1 MQQHTLWILLDSSK
15 TGGIETHV
23 AQLSIALK
31 KHYKVEVIFIKDY
44 GDHPLKDLLKKH
56 QVSYSHLEN
65 GFPTLLKRCRRESPN
80 ILHTHGYKAGIFG
93 RVAGKLSGVPVVSS
107 FHAGETPKGKL
118 RLYDLI
124 DRYTAFLANQRIA
137 ISKEI
142 QQRLVGKSTIIRN
155 FVSLPEQLTNGD
167 QIAFVGRLSEEK
179 GADRILLIAKQL
191 PSLTFHIYGD
201 GPEKEKLIEKA
212 PTNVIFHG
220 NQSNMSTVWPQ
231 IGLVLMPSRYE
242 GLPMA
247 ALEAMSYGI
256 PVIASP
262 VGELPELLEN
272 KRGWIC
278 DPNNL
283 LSWIIEI
290 KAFTRMNSTERK
302 TLSHTVRHHIAEHY
316 SADAITP
323 ILIDCYNDLLPS
335 QTATQAAQSTQSA

>member
-31 KHYKVEVIFIKDY
+31 NHYKVEVIFIKDH
-44 GDHPLKDLLKKH
+44 GDHPLKDFLNKH
-56 QVSYSHLEN
+56 LVSYSHLEN
-65 GFPTLLKRCRRESPN
+65 GFPTLLKRCRRESPSV
-80 ILHTHGYKAGIFG
+80 LHTHGSKAGIFG
-93 RVAGKLSGVPVVSS
+93 RISGKLSGVPVVSS
-107 FHAGETPKGKL
+107 FHAGEAPKGKL

-191 PSLTFHIYGD
+191 PSLIFHIYGD
-201 GPEKEKLIEKA
+201 GPEKDTLIKSA

-220 NQSNMSTVWPQ
+220 NQSSMNAIWPQ
-231 IGLVLMPSRYE
+231 IGLVLIPSRYE

-302 TLSHTVRHHIAEHY
+302 ALSHKVRHHIAEHY

-323 ILIDCYNDLLPS
+323 ILKACYNDLLPS

>member
-23 AQLSIALK
+23 AQLSTALRN
-31 KHYKVEVIFIKDY
+31 HYKVEVIFIKDH
-44 GDHPLKDLLKKH
+44 GDHPLKDFLKKN

-65 GFPTLLKRCRRESPN
+65 GFNSLLKRCADESPS
-80 ILHTHGYKAGIFG
+80 IMHTHGYKAGIFG
-93 RVAGKLSGVPVVSS
+93 RIAGKLSGVPVVSS
-107 FHAGETPKGKL
+107 YHSGEPPKGKL

-124 DRYTAFLANQRIA
+124 DRYTGFLAKNRIA

-155 FVSLPEQLTNGD
+155 FVSLPEQLSTGD
-167 QIAFVGRLSEEK
+167 HIAFVGRLSEEK
-179 GADRILLIAKQL
+179 GADRILTIAKQL
-191 PSLTFHIYGD
+191 PNVTFHIYGD
-201 GPEKEKLIEKA
+201 GPEKEALTENA
-212 PTNVIFHG
+212 PSNVIFHG
-220 NQSNMSTVWPQ
+220 NQSNMNAIWPL

-262 VGELPELLEN
+262 VGELPELLEK

-278 DPNNL
+278 DPNNV
-283 LSWIIEI
+283 LSWVIQI
-290 KAFTRMNSTERK
+290 KAFSRMNRTERK
-302 TLSHTVRHHIAEHY
+302 TLSHKVRDHIAEHY
-316 SADAITP
+316 SANAITP
-323 ILIDCYNDLLPS
+323 ILRDCYNNLLPS
-335 QTATQAAQSTQSA
+335 QTATQAAQSSQSA